1 MESSQ
6 SRNEYLRRVY
16 KVQDYIES
24 HINDSLSI
32 EDLANVAGFSK
43 FHFHRIFKGM
53 MDEPLSR
60 YVNRLK
66 LEEGNTPSYLSY
78 RYDDYR
84 HCVLLRVHR
93 FSSFLPDI

>member
-1 MESSQ
+1 MW
-6 SRNEYLRRVY
+6 RVL
-16 KVQDYIES
+16 KVETSIYDVFIKCQDYIES
-24 HINDSLSI
+24 HINHSLSI

-66 LEEGNTPSYLSY
+66 LEGQHTF
-78 RYDDYR
+78 
-84 HCVLLRVHR
+84 LLIVQ
-93 FSSFLPDI
+93 I